1 MKTILVV
8 DDDAVLVEALR
19 AVLEGEFEVTT
30 AATGEEA
37 VAAISHRVPDLIILD
52 VMMTYPSEGYDL
64 ANLLKKTSSTS
75 SIPIVMLTG
84 VDKMTD
90 LRAQLEKTWV
100 QCDRFLTKPPNLGEL
115 LNTIHELVAVA
126 SP

>member
-8 DDDAVLVEALR
+8 DDDAVLVDALR
-19 AVLEGEFEVTT
+19 AVLEGEFAVFT
-30 AATGEEA
+30 ASTGEEA
-37 VAAISHRVPDLIILD
+37 VARISERTPDLIILD

-75 SIPIVMLTG
+75 SIPIIMLTG
-84 VDKMTD
+84 VDKITD

-100 QCDRFLTKPPNLGEL
+100 QCDRFLTKPPDLGEL
-115 LNTIHELVAVA
+115 LATVHELVAVA
-126 SP
+126 QT